1 MLGSADW
8 RRTVSGPA
16 KVYLLW
22 HVHHQAEEDGAIRHF
37 ANPDDFWSD
46 EEAGDDVKHLG
57 AYSSREAAQKRHGRS
72 RGRRRV
78 GRGVELACQAVKPP
92 STWIDA
98 PVTYAPSALAKWA
111 TVAAISAASA

>member
-46 EEAGDDVKHLG
+46 EQAGDDVKHLG
-57 AYSSREAAQKRHGRS
+57 AYSSREAAQKRIERARS
-72 RGRRRV
+72 LPGFTD
-78 GRGVELACQAVKPP
+78 EPNCFYIEEAV
-92 STWIDA
+92 IDEDQWTEGY
-98 PVTYAPSALAKWA
+98 VTEP
-111 TVAAISAASA
+111 